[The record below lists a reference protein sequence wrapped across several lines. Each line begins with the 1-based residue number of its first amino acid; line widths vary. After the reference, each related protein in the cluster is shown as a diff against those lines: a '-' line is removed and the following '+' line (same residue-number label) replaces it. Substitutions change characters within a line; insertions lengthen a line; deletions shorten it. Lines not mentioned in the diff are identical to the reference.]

1 MGDIVFQLISFS
13 LMFGVVA
20 GIVLLIVSLKKRS
33 SKLDRVE
40 KKVDQLLER
49 EKSQSDR

>member
-13 LMFGVVA
+13 FMLGLVA
-20 GIVLLIVSLKKRS
+20 GIVFLIINLKKRS

-49 EKSQSDR
+49 KESQSDR

>member
-13 LMFGVVA
+13 MMFGVVA
-20 GIVLLIVSLKKRS
+20 GIVFLIVSMNKRS

-40 KKVDQLLER
+40 KKVDQLLEK
-49 EKSQSDR
+49 EKTHSDQ